1 MIMKGPKKPSEHDI
15 WFVNKIRKDNSLN
28 KVNTRQQRIVD
39 RVRRWEKY
47 HGPIDQQDW
56 KF

>member
-1 MIMKGPKKPSEHDI
+1 MKGPKKPSEHDI
-15 WFVNKIRKDNSLN
+15 WFVNKIRKENSLN

-47 HGPIDQQDW
+47 HGPIDQQEW